1 MYSLGIIFFEMCH
14 SLKTGMERDQVLR
27 ALRSKDHNL
36 PADFQKSDKAVQ
48 GEIIEML
55 ISHKPSER
63 PSTSELLQSGK
74 IPLQIQ
80 DETIRQALQGLW
92 NPDSPHYH
100 KMMSALFSQPTKPAK
115 DLAWD
120 MDSTSSYGSNELLL
134 QQTVKER
141 LIQVFR
147 RHGAVEAARPRL
159 FPRSKFYSTNVA
171 QLLDSSG
178 TLLQLPYD
186 LTLPYARLLAKRP
199 PSAQK
204 TFSFDEVYRD
214 LYTGGQPRSHGE
226 VDFDIVSRD
235 ARDLA
240 LKEAETIA
248 VINEIVDAFPSLQST
263 EMCFHISHSD
273 LLDMIMDFCRIDKT
287 QRATIKDVISKLNIG
302 QWTWQKIRHELRSP
316 SLGIP
321 STSLDDLARFDFRG
335 NNASSGQDAEMA
347 DWRQTPLIKRSRVS
361 WTYSAV
367 ATVRTDALRSL
378 LISPRSTSTRKCST
392 YSEKSTSR
400 R

>member
-27 ALRSKDHNL
+27 ALRSKDHVL
-36 PADFQKSDKAVQ
+36 PADFSKPEKAVQ

-63 PSTSELLQSGK
+63 PGTTELLQSGK

-92 NPDSPHYH
+92 NADSPHYN

-120 MDSTSSYGSNELLL
+120 LNSTTPCGSNELLL

-147 RHGAVEAARPRL
+147 HHGAVEAARPRL

-178 TLLQLPYD
+178 TLLQLPFD

-204 TFSFDEVYRD
+204 TFSFDDVYRD
-214 LYTGGQPRSHGE
+214 LYTGGQPSSHGE

-240 LKEAETIA
+240 LKEAETMA
-248 VINEIVDAFPSLQST
+248 VINEIVDAFPSLKST

-273 LLDMIMDFCRIDKT
+273 LLDMIMDFCRIEET
-287 QRATIKDVISKLNIG
+287 QRATVKEVVSKLNIG

-335 NNASSGQDAEMA
+335 SNASSCQEAMVA
-347 DWRQTPLIKRSRVS
+347 DWWQTCPTKHSRAS
-361 WTYSAV
+361 LTYSA
-367 ATVRTDALRSL
+367 AAAMQTDALRSL
-378 LISPRSTSTRKCST
+378 LISPRSTNT
-392 YSEKSTSR
+392 
-400 R
+400 